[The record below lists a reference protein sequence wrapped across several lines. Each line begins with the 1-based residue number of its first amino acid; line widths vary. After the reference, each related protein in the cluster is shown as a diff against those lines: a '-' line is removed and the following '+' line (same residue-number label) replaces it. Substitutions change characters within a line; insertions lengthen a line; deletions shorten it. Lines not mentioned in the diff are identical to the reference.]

1 MSKNLESILKDLDS
15 HREALQPIREILLA
29 NAMMIGEISAP
40 TGEEEERITFLGNRF
55 TEEGLQNISIDEA
68 GNCMA
73 VIPGSVGKNN
83 ILVCAHADTVFH
95 SKVDHAMSVTHDT
108 ISGPGIGDN
117 SLGLAALATLP
128 QILQRLN
135 LQLDDNLILLGATR
149 SLGRGDLGGIRFFLE
164 NFKETIRAGICVE
177 GIRLGRLSYTSVG
190 MLRGEIHLKVPSE
203 YDWTRFGA
211 TNAVAILSSVVQNIM
226 RIPIP
231 AEPKTKI
238 IFGSI
243 SAGTSFATQP
253 TSARLRFEVRS
264 EEVGM
269 VGKLKTQIEDIV
281 EETANATN
289 VSLELSV
296 VAQRKTGGLN
306 YGHPM
311 VQSMRSIL
319 SELQVKPYV
328 EPSVGEL
335 SELIA
340 RDIPSVTI
348 GLTRATNKN
357 ETNETIE
364 IQPTF
369 DGLAQLVALMA
380 AIDGGLCHD

>member
-1 MSKNLESILKDLDS
+1 
-15 HREALQPIREILLA
+15 
-29 NAMMIGEISAP
+29 
-40 TGEEEERITFLGNRF
+40 
-55 TEEGLQNISIDEA
+55 
-68 GNCMA
+68 
-73 VIPGSVGKNN
+73 
-83 ILVCAHADTVFH
+83 
-95 SKVDHAMSVTHDT
+95 
-108 ISGPGIGDN
+108 
-117 SLGLAALATLP
+117 
-128 QILQRLN
+128 
-135 LQLDDNLILLGATR
+135 
-149 SLGRGDLGGIRFFLE
+149 
-164 NFKETIRAGICVE
+164 
-177 GIRLGRLSYTSVG
+177 
-190 MLRGEIHLKVPSE
+190 
-203 YDWTRFGA
+203 
-211 TNAVAILSSVVQNIM
+211 
-226 RIPIP
+226 
-231 AEPKTKI
+231 
-238 IFGSI
+238 
-243 SAGTSFATQP
+243 
-253 TSARLRFEVRS
+253 
-264 EEVGM
+264 M

-289 VSLELSV
+289 VALELSV

-319 SELQVKPYV
+319 SELEVKPYV

-380 AIDGGLCHD
+380 AIDGGLCDD

>member
-1 MSKNLESILKDLDS
+1 MSKSLETILKDLPR
-15 HREALQPIREILLA
+15 HRDTLQPVREILLA
-29 NAMMIGEISAP
+29 NAMMIGEIPAP
-40 TGEEEERITFLGNRF
+40 TGSEEERITFLGNRF
-55 TEEGLQNISIDEA
+55 TEEGLQDISIDEA

-73 VIPGSVGKNN
+73 VIPGSVGENN
-83 ILVCAHADTVFH
+83 ILICAHADTVFND
-95 SKVDHAMSVTHDT
+95 KVDHAMSVSHNSIT
-108 ISGPGIGDN
+108 GPGIGDN
-117 SLGLAALATLP
+117 SLGLAAVVTLP
-128 QILQRLN
+128 QILKILN
-135 LQLDDNLILLGATR
+135 IRPTDNLILLGATR

-164 NFKETIRAGICVE
+164 NCKKPIRSGVCVE
-177 GIRLGRLSYTSVG
+177 GIRLGRLSYSSIG
-190 MLRGEIHLKVPSE
+190 MLRGEIHLQVPTE

-226 RIPIP
+226 RIPLP

-253 TSARLRFEVRS
+253 TSARLRFEIRS

-269 VGKLKTQIEDIV
+269 VSQLKRQIEDIV
-281 EETANATN
+281 EETANATS
-289 VSLELSV
+289 VGLDFSV
-296 VAQRKTGGLN
+296 VAERKTGGLP

-311 VQSMRSIL
+311 VKCIRKIL
-319 SELQVKPYV
+319 SELQVDPYV

-357 ETNETIE
+357 EFNETIE
-364 IQPTF
+364 IQPAF
-369 DGLAQLVALMA
+369 DGLAQLVALLT
-380 AIDGGLCHD
+380 AIDGGLCDE